1 MYRACIAIV
10 DASRARLF
18 TYERETDAEG
28 LHEALTEQRDL
39 VNPSRRLRASE
50 LFSESRPPSSRTG
63 GVQYTLDDHRDHHV
77 EELDA
82 AFSRQIVG
90 EIASLVRSAATQ
102 RLIVC
107 ASPNMLGQLRTEYG
121 DLRRDSLELEELPRD
136 LVRLTPVQLR
146 DQLASYGVLP
156 EPPPRPGLN

>member
-28 LHEALTEQRDL
+28 PHEALTEQRDL

-63 GVQYTLDDHRDHHV
+63 GLQYTLDDHRDHHI
-77 EELDA
+77 EEIDA
-82 AFSRQIVG
+82 AFSRMIVS
-90 EIASLVRSAATQ
+90 EIAALLRSGDTQ

-107 ASPNMLGQLRTEYG
+107 ASPNMLGQLRAEYG
-121 DLRRDSLELEELPRD
+121 ELRRDKLELEELPRD
-136 LVRLTPVQLR
+136 LVKLTPAQLR
-146 DQLASYGVLP
+146 DQLASYGMLP